1 MTRLQHIK
9 KRVETILQN
18 DFEARDDDRYLYYL
32 VCKQICEEQG
42 FDVDALSFRSVMM
55 NKEIVLPNTES
66 VRRCRQKLQEENEN
80 LWGVRREERMQLQGE
95 YIDFV
100 RE

>member
-1 MTRLQHIK
+1 MARLQYIK

-32 VCKQICEEQG
+32 VCKQI
-42 FDVDALSFRSVMM
+42 RSVMM
-55 NKEIVLPNTES
+55 NKEILLPNTES

-80 LWGVRREERMQLQGE
+80 LWGNRREERMQLQGE
-95 YIDFV
+95 YIDFA